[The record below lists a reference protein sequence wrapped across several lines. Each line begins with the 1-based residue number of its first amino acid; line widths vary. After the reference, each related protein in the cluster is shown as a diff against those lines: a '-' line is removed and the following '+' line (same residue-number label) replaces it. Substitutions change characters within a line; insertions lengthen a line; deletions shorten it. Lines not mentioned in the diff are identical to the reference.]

1 LHAQAPGLVLF
12 NNLGSSLVV
21 EMRQNETFR
30 GIVARM
36 GGFFFGRAERGP
48 DVFRGGM
55 GIWARQE
62 PRFFV

>member
-1 LHAQAPGLVLF
+1 LF
-12 NNLGSSLVV
+12 GSTILLKISSSLVV
-21 EMRQNETFR
+21 KMRQNETFR

-36 GGFFFGRAERGP
+36 GGFFFGRTEQGP
-48 DVFRGGM
+48 DVFRGEM